1 MGYTLFGE
9 LSDVVHGKSDEET
22 SLKKYDAL
30 RRLVVGILDN
40 VKNNETLIKK
50 SKEILQKIHE
60 LGWSDD
66 ADLNEE
72 NNHE

>member
-9 LSDVVHGKSDEET
+9 LSDVVHGKSNEET

-40 VKNNETLIKK
+40 VKNNETLIKIVKK
-50 SKEILQKIHE
+50 SCRKFMSLVGVMMQI
-60 LGWSDD
+60 
-66 ADLNEE
+66 
-72 NNHE
+72 

>member
-40 VKNNETLIKK
+40 VKNNETLIKN

-72 NNHE
+72 NNDE